1 MPDVFEASG
10 EDGPEWRAVRSA
22 RRAGAAA
29 PQGGATVFVDRKERC
44 IARSETRGR
53 QTAMMIFPKKLHQDT
68 ASHAEVPDQPHISAQ
83 DGERHLPEAWRVVLE
98 DGTTSD
104 DSSTP
109 RAAGTGGKLL
119 AEITEA
125 LGRHVDRKGRPS
137 RPRNVAMP
145 ASPPQPL
152 HALDDSLQ
160 PEGAVHC
167 ISKTHPG
174 IVAPGG
180 KRVHVERREPGEK
193 GTVGRSSGTAADQSP
208 GLLAECTDPPRRRE
222 IDARLARVID
232 LWPRLPHGIQVALL
246 AMIEA
251 EATEAR

>member
-1 MPDVFEASG
+1 
-10 EDGPEWRAVRSA
+10 
-22 RRAGAAA
+22 
-29 PQGGATVFVDRKERC
+29 
-44 IARSETRGR
+44 
-53 QTAMMIFPKKLHQDT
+53 MMIFPKKLHQDT

-109 RAAGTGGKLL
+109 RASGTGGKLL
-119 AEITEA
+119 AEMTEA
-125 LGRHVDRKGRPS
+125 LGRRVDRKGRTS

-167 ISKTHPG
+167 VSKTHPG
-174 IVAPGG
+174 PAAPGA
-180 KRVHVERREPGEK
+180 KRAHVERREPGEK
-193 GTVGRSSGTAADQSP
+193 GTVGRSSGTVADQSP
-208 GLLAECTDPPRRRE
+208 DLLAECTDPPRRRE

-232 LWPRLPHGIQVALL
+232 LWPRLPRGIQVAIL
-246 AMIEA
+246 AMIEV
-251 EATEAR
+251 ETTEAR